1 MVPNARFTELLADIE
16 PSPTTKADA
25 SRAHASVRDH
35 LRCHVDFK
43 ERWEGDFLAGSY
55 ARDTAIRPR
64 KSEDG
69 IERPDV
75 DIIVETNYSPSTD
88 HPDDVL
94 YDLGEVLGECF
105 TVERVNKRS
114 VRVVTSKVEIDV
126 VPVVAQPFGFV
137 LPDRDLEGWKTTNP
151 PAHNDWSSQ
160 QNERFGGRFKR
171 LVKLFKWWR
180 RENKTGKRPKGF
192 VLEVLVALHAPTDES
207 HFGEAFARMLEN
219 IDGAY
224 GTMADAQIKP
234 LIPDPG
240 LNNTGDI
247 LSKVS
252 KTDWQAFMKRVR
264 THAGYARRA
273 QTSSDMAEATELWQ
287 KLFGERFKGTA
298 QPAQATQLS
307 SVTVAPPVSKG
318 YVFPNTDAAP
328 TKPRGFA

>member
-1 MVPNARFTELLADIE
+1 MVPNVRFTELLTDIE
-16 PSPTTKADA
+16 PSPTTKTDA
-25 SRAHASVRDH
+25 SGAHTSVRDH

-43 ERWEGDFLAGSY
+43 DRWEGDFLAGSY

-75 DIIVETNYSPSTD
+75 DIIVETNYSPATD
-88 HPDDVL
+88 KPEDVL
-94 YDLGEVLGECF
+94 QALCEVLEECF

-114 VRVVTSKVEIDV
+114 VRVVTSKAEIDV
-126 VPVVAQPFGFV
+126 VPVVAQPYGYV
-137 LPDRDLEGWKTTNP
+137 LPDRDLENWKATNP
-151 PAHNDWSSQ
+151 PEHTEWSSR
-160 QNERFGGRFKR
+160 QNEQFDGRFKR

-192 VLEVLVALHAPTDES
+192 VLEVLVALHAPTNES
-207 HFGEAFARMLEN
+207 HFGEAFAKMLEN
-219 IDGAY
+219 IDAAY
-224 GTMADAQIKP
+224 GALAKAGVKP

-252 KTDWQAFMKRVR
+252 KTDWTNFIDRVR
-264 THAGYARRA
+264 VHADYARRA
-273 QTSSDMAEATELWQ
+273 QSSDDMAEATRLWR
-287 KLFGERFKGTA
+287 KLFGPRFKETA

-307 SVTVAPPVSKG
+307 SVTVAPQAAKG
-318 YVFPNTDAAP
+318 YVFPNADASP